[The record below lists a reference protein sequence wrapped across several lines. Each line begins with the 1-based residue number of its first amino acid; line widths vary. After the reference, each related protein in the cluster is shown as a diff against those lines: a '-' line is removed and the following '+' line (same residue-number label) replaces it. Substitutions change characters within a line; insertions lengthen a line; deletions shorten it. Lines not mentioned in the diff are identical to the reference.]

1 MLQLVIVEVVGRK
14 QEAKEIFCSISEHI
28 EEYNVN
34 SRALGILLK
43 NCSNYYSGKAALA
56 LLDKALSI
64 SETNDDLVETAY
76 VKNNMGYEFF
86 KLNNYEECKN
96 YIENHCIS

>member
-1 MLQLVIVEVVGRK
+1 M
-14 QEAKEIFCSISEHI
+14 
-28 EEYNVN
+28 N

-86 KLNNYEECKN
+86 KLNNYEECKKLYRESL
-96 YIENHCIS
+96 YILSQTKVHE